1 MEAIGH
7 CKITAATGCLAAV
20 YTTGKVP
27 KLNPHNIISFIFFLS
42 VNQANIISRS
52 LHITS

>member
-7 CKITAATGCLAAV
+7 CKITAATGCLAAA

-27 KLNPHNIISFIFFLS
+27 KLNPHNIISLILFFS
-42 VNQANIISRS
+42 VNHANTISRS
-52 LHITS
+52 LQITS